1 MFVFF
6 FKQKTAYEMRI
17 SDWSS
22 DVCSSDLVAY
32 GLAMNVTAE
41 LSDTLTLRS
50 ISAWRKDRSATPIDF
65 DALPAVDVDVP
76 GFYFNEQISQE
87 FQLLYE
93 GDRLKGLLGFYYL
106 DASADTLFDVRIF
119 NTFAGL
125 TAFTAADVDTPP
137 FAISHTAPSH
147 FSDRLSLS
155 V

>member
-1 MFVFF
+1 
-6 FKQKTAYEMRI
+6 MRI

-22 DVCSSDLVAY
+22 DVCSSDL
-32 GLAMNVTAE
+32 
-41 LSDTLTLRS
+41 
-50 ISAWRKDRSATPIDF
+50 KDRSATPIDF

-125 TAFTAADVDTPP
+125 TAFTEADVDKIGR
-137 FAISHTAPSH
+137 AH
-147 FSDRLSLS
+147 

>member
-1 MFVFF
+1 
-6 FKQKTAYEMRI
+6 MRI

-22 DVCSSDLVAY
+22 DVCSSDLYSKDKSDPRGGHRLITSLATGAPVLDNVFDSRGGLNDPKQDIEAY

-50 ISAWRKDRSATPIDF
+50 ISAWRKDKSATPIDF

-93 GDRLKGLLGFYYL
+93 GRSEEHTSELQSLM
-106 DASADTLFDVRIF
+106 RI
-119 NTFAGL
+119 
-125 TAFTAADVDTPP
+125 
-137 FAISHTAPSH
+137 S
-147 FSDRLSLS
+147 
-155 V
+155 